1 MTLAP
6 HVTRAG
12 SLRILHVYKDYY
24 PIVGGIENHIKMVAE
39 RQAAD
44 GHHVTVLVTN
54 PRRERSRC
62 RLRGVHLIRARR
74 LATVASTPLSL
85 SLPFALARQVPD
97 VTHLH
102 FPYPLGE
109 VSQWLAGRGR
119 PYVITYH
126 SDVVRQRA
134 ILRLYRPIMHR
145 ILRGARFILVASER
159 YMTSSADLGPLV
171 GKCAVVPLA
180 IDPAPFL
187 KAEPMGL
194 SSGEPTVLFV
204 GRHRH
209 YKGVDDLIRAM
220 SRVNA
225 SLVVAGDGPMRS
237 RWEALAGD
245 AGVAARV
252 CFMGQVDDTR
262 LPRLYAGADVFVLPA
277 NSRAE
282 AFGVV
287 LLEAMAA
294 GLPCVTT
301 EIGTGTSCVVK
312 DGVTG
317 LVVPPKDPE
326 ALARALNDLLA
337 DPARRRRMGAA
348 GRERVLRE
356 FTLSTLTDR
365 IASIYHQVLTP

>member
-1 MTLAP
+1 
-6 HVTRAG
+6 
-12 SLRILHVYKDYY
+12 
-24 PIVGGIENHIKMVAE
+24 VAE

-54 PRRERSRC
+54 PRRERPRC
-62 RLRGVHLIRARR
+62 MLSGVCLIRARR

-85 SLPFALARQVPD
+85 SLPFALARQLPD

-109 VSQWLAGRGR
+109 VSQWLAGKGR

-126 SDVVRQRA
+126 SDVVRQRTM
-134 ILRLYRPIMHR
+134 LRLYRPVMRRILWGAHR
-145 ILRGARFILVASER
+145 ILVTSER
-159 YMTSSADLGPLV
+159 YIASSPDLGPFAT
-171 GKCAVVPLA
+171 KCAIVPLA
-180 IDPAPFL
+180 IDPEPFL
-187 KAEPMGL
+187 KAEPMVL
-194 SSGEPTVLFV
+194 SSGRPTVLFV

-220 SRVNA
+220 PRVNA

-237 RWEALAGD
+237 RWEALARNV
-245 AGVAARV
+245 GVAERV
-252 CFMGQVDDTR
+252 CFMGQVEDTV

-277 NSRAE
+277 NTRAE

-301 EIGTGTSCVVK
+301 EIGTGTSYVVK

-326 ALARALNDLLA
+326 ALAKAIDYLLA
-337 DPARRRRMGAA
+337 DPVRRRQMGAA
-348 GRERVLRE
+348 GRARVLRE
-356 FTLSTLTDR
+356 FTLSSLTAR
-365 IASIYHQVLTP
+365 IASIYRQVLTS